1 MNSLFITKDFVLPGM
16 ICKSCDHIESDGE
29 KCPTCGSETAAL
41 SLENLYEMAENTGTE
56 VVLVEDDA
64 FLVSIGNI
72 GAILRY

>member
-1 MNSLFITKDFVLPGM
+1 M
-16 ICKSCDHIESDGE
+16 
-29 KCPTCGSETAAL
+29 
-41 SLENLYEMAENTGTE
+41 GTE